1 MGKLTKEGLVNIREK
16 IHREDPL
23 AAGNKRVKITVHKGT
38 CGIAAGAQK
47 VHHTIVEEI
56 SKHHTNDV
64 LVTTSGCM
72 GICCREPLITVEE
85 RDKDTI
91 VYEYLDPNKMEQ
103 IFRDHIMGGLVQK
116 DFVMARGR
124 EKDTTVEAIHE
135 RDIPHLKETPFFSKQ
150 KTIALRNRGL
160 INAEEID
167 EYIARDG
174 YFAAAKAL
182 VEMTPDQVIGE
193 VKKSGLRGRGGAGFP
208 TGLKW
213 TFANKSKGDIK
224 YILCNADEGDPGAFM
239 DRSVLEGDPH
249 AVLEGMIIGG
259 YAIGA
264 SQGYIYCRAEYPL
277 AIRMLTRALEQARG
291 YGLLGN
297 DILGSGYNLDI
308 EIYQGAGAFVCG
320 EETALMASIEGRRG
334 MPRPRP
340 PFPANQGLWDR
351 PSVLNNVET
360 YACVPQIIL
369 EGGKWFAS
377 IGTENSKGTKVFAL
391 TGDVNNVGLVEVP
404 MGTTV
409 RDIIFEIGGG
419 IPGGKE
425 IKAAQLG
432 GPSGGCIP
440 ESTLDTPIDYEE
452 ITKLGAIMG
461 SGGMVIMNEDNCM
474 VDSARFFMEFCQ
486 EESCGKCTP
495 CREGTKRMLE
505 ILERICSGEGKD
517 GDIALLEE
525 MAIYVKDNSLC
536 GLGQTAPNPVLTT
549 LKYFR
554 DEFEAHITDKI
565 CPAGI
570 CKRITP
576 APCQNACPVGIDV
589 PSYVALIALGRFQ
602 ESLDLI
608 RKDNPFPAVCGRVC
622 THPCEYDCKRGE
634 IDKPISIKSLK
645 RFVADYEKNLGRKPV
660 QPVEIT
666 QKEKVAI
673 IGAGPA
679 GLTCAHDLIERG
691 YAVTV
696 FESLPVAGG
705 LLTMGIPDY
714 RLPREEVEAEIQDI
728 QRMGVDIKT
737 NTVVGKDVLFDDLRK
752 DYEAIFIGVGAW
764 KSLNLGI
771 EGEGEFEGFLDCL
784 GFLKDVNLEQRKK
797 PGEKVVIIG
806 GGNAAIDAARTSVRL
821 GVREVHIAYRR
832 SREEMP
838 ASKEE
843 IEEAEHE
850 GIQINYLTAPL
861 RVLGEGGKVT
871 GLECIRTEL
880 GEPDVTGR
888 RRPIPVHGSEFVI
901 RADVIIPAIGQEPD
915 HSFLDKQSGIRV
927 SKWNFIEVD
936 PNTLQT
942 NMPGVFAGGDAV
954 TGPASVIEAIA
965 AGQKAAVVMD
975 NYLRSHELTGGQKIP
990 RPKMLV
996 DTVELSE
1003 DIEAFERPEMPTI
1016 GVEERKK
1023 SFKEAEAG
1031 FEARIAVLEAKRCLR
1046 CDF

>member
-1 MGKLTKEGLVNIREK
+1 MEKLTREGLVKIREK
-16 IHREDPL
+16 IHTEDPI
-23 AAGNKRVKITVHKGT
+23 ATGNKRVKITVHKGT
-38 CGIAAGAQK
+38 CGVAAGAQK
-47 VHHTIVEEI
+47 VHNIIMEEI
-56 SKHHTNDV
+56 SKHNTDDV

-72 GICCREPLITVEE
+72 GICCREPLITIEE
-85 RDKDTI
+85 RGKDTI
-91 VYEYLDPNKMEQ
+91 VYEHLDQNKMEQ
-103 IFRDHIMGGLVQK
+103 IFSGHIIGGVVQK

-124 EKDTTVEAIHE
+124 EKDTSVEAANE
-135 RDIPHLKETPFFSKQ
+135 KDIPHVKETQFFRKQ
-150 KTIALRNRGL
+150 KTIALKNRGL

-167 EYIARDG
+167 EYIAHDG
-174 YFAAAKAL
+174 YFGAAKAITD
-182 VEMTPDQVIGE
+182 MTPDEVIEE

-208 TGLKW
+208 TGIKW
-213 TFANKSKGDIK
+213 TFANKSKGDMK

-239 DRSVLEGDPH
+239 DRSILEGDPH

-277 AIRMLTRALEQARG
+277 AIRMLTRALKQTNE
-291 YGLLGN
+291 YGLLGKK
-297 DILGSGYNLDI
+297 ILGTSYNLGI

-320 EETALMASIEGRRG
+320 EETALMGSIEGRRG

-340 PFPANQGLWDR
+340 PFPANQGLWDK

-360 YACVPQIIL
+360 YACIPQIIL

-391 TGDVNNVGLVEVP
+391 TGNVNNVGLVEVP

-419 IPGGKE
+419 IPDGKE

-461 SGGMVIMNEDNCM
+461 SGGMVIMDEDNCM

-495 CREGTKRMLE
+495 CREGTKRMLG
-505 ILERICSGEGKD
+505 ILERICNGEGKE
-517 GDIALLEE
+517 GDIELLEE
-525 MAIYVKDNSLC
+525 LALYVKDNSLC

-554 DEFEAHITDKI
+554 EEFEAHITDKK

-570 CKRITP
+570 CKRLTP

-634 IDKPISIKSLK
+634 IDKPVSIKSLK
-645 RFVADYEKNLGRKPV
+645 RFVADYEKNLGRRPVKPV
-660 QPVEIT
+660 DIT

-673 IGAGPA
+673 IGSGPA
-679 GLTCAHDLIERG
+679 GLTCAHDLIQKG
-691 YAVTV
+691 YAITV

-705 LLTMGIPDY
+705 MLTMGIPDY
-714 RLPREEVEAEIQDI
+714 RLPREEVEAEIDDI
-728 QRMGVDIKT
+728 RTMGVDIRT
-737 NTVVGKDVLFDDLRK
+737 NTVVGKDIMFDDLRNEH
-752 DYEAIFIGVGAW
+752 EAIFVGVGAW
-764 KSLNLGI
+764 KSLNLSI
-771 EGEGEFEGFLDCL
+771 EGEGEFKGFLDCL
-784 GFLKDVNLEQRKK
+784 SFLKDVNLEQCNK

-806 GGNAAIDAARTSVRL
+806 GGNAAIDAARTSIRL

-843 IEEAEHE
+843 IDEAEHE
-850 GIQINYLTAPL
+850 GIRINYLTAPL
-861 RVLGEGGKVT
+861 RVLGKDGKVT

-880 GEPDVTGR
+880 GEPDITGR
-888 RRPIPVHGSEFVI
+888 RRPVPVQGSEFVI
-901 RADVIIPAIGQEPD
+901 SADVIIPAIGQEPD
-915 HSFLDKQSGIRV
+915 LSFLGEQSGVQV

-936 PNTLQT
+936 PDTLQT
-942 NMPGVFAGGDAV
+942 NVHGVFAGGDAV

-975 NYLRSHELTGGQKIP
+975 NYLRSNDLNQGQKIP
-990 RPKMLV
+990 RPRMLV
-996 DTVELSE
+996 DPVELSE
-1003 DIEAFERPEMPTI
+1003 EIEAFKRPEVPTI
-1016 GVEERKK
+1016 SVEERRK
-1023 SFKEAEAG
+1023 SFKEAESG
-1031 FEARIAVLEAKRCLR
+1031 FEDKVAVCEAKRCLR